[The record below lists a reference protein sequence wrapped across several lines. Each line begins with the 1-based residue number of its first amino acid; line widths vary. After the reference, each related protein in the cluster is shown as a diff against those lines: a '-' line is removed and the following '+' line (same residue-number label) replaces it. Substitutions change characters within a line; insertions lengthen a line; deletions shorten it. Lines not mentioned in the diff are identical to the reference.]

1 MVSDPWKNEKGLQ
14 ALGLLTAAL
23 PLPSCSGDLFTPLGY
38 YRQLIARAP
47 RKKTFKKE
55 S

>member
-14 ALGLLTAAL
+14 ALGLLTL
-23 PLPSCSGDLFTPLGY
+23 RSCSGDLFAPLGY
-38 YRQLIARAP
+38 YAQLIAGVP
-47 RKKTFKKE
+47 HKNIFKKE